1 MSRFQFRLDRVLRLR
16 TATEEQEAV
25 AMSRAAA
32 HEAERREASERSAA
46 KLDEMNG
53 QIADATNGQ
62 ALAAGLHGVYGVAA
76 QVARQAVAEDAKALE
91 AAEAARLDALAR
103 YHEARTERRTLERL
117 RERAAENWI
126 SEEKQ
131 REQGTLDEI
140 AIRRSQGKDQT

>member
-16 TATEEQEAV
+16 AAAEEQEAV
-25 AMSRAAA
+25 TMSRATV

-53 QIADATNGQ
+53 QIADATAGQ
-62 ALAAGLHGVYGVAA
+62 PLAAGLYGVYGVAA
-76 QVARQAVAEDAKALE
+76 EVARQVVENDVRALE

-117 RERAAENWI
+117 RERAAENWT

-140 AIRRSQGKDQT
+140 AIRRSQGMNQE